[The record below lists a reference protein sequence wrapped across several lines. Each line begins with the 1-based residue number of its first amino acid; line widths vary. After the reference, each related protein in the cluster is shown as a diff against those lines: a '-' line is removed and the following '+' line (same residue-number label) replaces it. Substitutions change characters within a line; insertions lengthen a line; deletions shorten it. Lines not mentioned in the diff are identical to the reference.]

1 MASSPAWFLA
11 IFLAVINDIGDIV
24 LEPTIVGEIAVDVL
38 TVLAIY
44 ALTREWITIAGLA
57 KVIPG
62 IDLLPYMTPLV
73 VVAWWRQ
80 RGQGDY

>member
-11 IFLAVINDIGDIV
+11 ICLAILNDIGDIV

-80 RGQGDY
+80 RGQED